1 MRIYLISFFLIFYS
15 AIFAE
20 SPTDF
25 FARGLRYYL
34 RGDYDSAREMF
45 KNSSDVDGDIGAQ
58 SRFYLASISAYKGE
72 KSAYDSFAALLKN
85 PPKDKLNTV
94 AFELAKFASANGE
107 FERLYA
113 DLKPVVESGKSDSL
127 VDWYYTEAL
136 VNLKKEA
143 EAKSFF
149 EQSLQKY
156 FTSVDS
162 IGVDMFVDSYVGGN
176 SFAKSFDISKLPDS
190 TPTARARIEI
200 MKGEKVSQPLDKVS
214 LLALIDIAESGVDFD
229 RKLLSDATFKYRYAP
244 FAWRGSLALSVI
256 YFREKKY
263 ELAET
268 FARDAELLAPPEM
281 EYQRYCYLALGD
293 ALRLQKKYSEAIYYY
308 QKIYMA
314 KRMGGEIA
322 AESIYKTG
330 ICYYEQ
336 GEWGNAHRCFERV
349 FVLYFKFEYW
359 GSRAYYYDARALY
372 SLGLSRDAKATLL
385 EYFKRAKDKNSDIY
399 LQAKE
404 FYDKF

>member
-1 MRIYLISFFLIFYS
+1 MILSGT
-15 AIFAE
+15 IFAE

-25 FARGLRYYL
+25 FAKGLRYYL

-45 KNSSDVDGDIGAQ
+45 KNSVDAEGDVGAQ
-58 SRFYLASISAYKGE
+58 SRFYMASISAYKGE

-85 PPKDKLNTV
+85 PPKDKINAV

-107 FERLYA
+107 YKKLYD

-127 VDWYYTEAL
+127 VDWYFAEAL

-149 EQSLQKY
+149 EKSLQKY
-156 FTSVDS
+156 FTSPDA
-162 IGVDMFVDSYVGGN
+162 IGVDMFVESYIADDK
-176 SFAKSFDISKLPDS
+176 FAKSFDISTLPNS
-190 TPTARARIEI
+190 TSTARARLEI
-200 MKGEKVSQPLDKVS
+200 MCGENVSQPLQEVS
-214 LLALIDIAESGVDFD
+214 LFALIDVAESGAQFD
-229 RKLLSDATFKYRYAP
+229 KKLLSDSVFKYRYAP

-256 YFREKKY
+256 SFREKNYK
-263 ELAET
+263 LAET

-281 EYQRYCYLALGD
+281 EYQRYCFLALGD
-293 ALRLQKKYSEAIYYY
+293 ALRLQKNYSEAIYYY

-330 ICYYEQ
+330 LCYYEQ

-372 SLGLSRDAKATLL
+372 SLGLSRDAKATLV
-385 EYFKRAKDKNSDIY
+385 EYFKRTKDKKSEIY

-404 FYDKF
+404 FYDNF